1 MTEISNAQ
9 IGGRGGRIVSE
20 PPKRTPPPE
29 MAAQVEREKVVQR
42 AGLENA
48 VARYNKEE
56 LAIESFD
63 LAVDPFRNIDFQ
75 PKNPK
80 AGEEVE
86 YQRFQNAFFSM
97 RPNISGVAVLRS
109 DSILR
114 CVTEPFYIVKGAS
127 ARAGMTREVLPPA
140 LFDLFS
146 FLQNYEPVN
155 GVSTDELAAL
165 CEIDKDH
172 LNEVRIEPPKP
183 TSLQDVLDGLAKVL
197 TPKPVTA

>member
-1 MTEISNAQ
+1 M
-9 IGGRGGRIVSE
+9 
-20 PPKRTPPPE
+20 
-29 MAAQVEREKVVQR
+29 EKEHVVQR
-42 AGLENA
+42 APLENA

-146 FLQNYEPVN
+146 FLQNFEPVN

-172 LNEVRIEPPKP
+172 LDEKRIEPEKIPTMPDLIAALTNALKANKP
-183 TSLQDVLDGLAKVL
+183 A
-197 TPKPVTA
+197 TA